1 MKKFDLWGFGAALV
15 RASDLPDVD
24 GQTFLFGDE
33 PMKAKAKKKAAR
45 KAARKSKVVKH
56 GRRVPVVADKR
67 GNVRR
72 IEPPISASYKTSLGT
87 VVHDGGPGGMVEDR
101 RPLPGTNGGRSPL
114 LNFRASPAV
123 VAALKHLAKNAEHYS
138 ENSVGAQV
146 NKALRRFLDLAEV
159 KKRLTKPLL
168 DELESYQSKLN
179 HRSHRY

>member
-1 MKKFDLWGFGAALV
+1 
-15 RASDLPDVD
+15 
-24 GQTFLFGDE
+24 
-33 PMKAKAKKKAAR
+33 MKAKAKKKTAR

-56 GRRVPVVADKR
+56 GRRVPHVADKR

-72 IEPPISASYKTSLGT
+72 IEPPISASYKTSMPGT
-87 VVHDGGPGGMVEDR
+87 VLHDGGPGGMVAER
-101 RPLPGTNGGRSPL
+101 LPGTNGGRSPL

-123 VAALKHLAKNAEHYS
+123 VAALKHLAKTAEHYS

-168 DELESYQSKLN
+168 EELESYQSKLN